1 MKEAVSSVI
10 MAGVLLAVMTTACA
24 PEVKVE
30 ESEGG
35 GSMADHKT
43 LGAGDGDS
51 VPESTG
57 APAILDVSKVNTEN
71 PTAKGRWQAVLARV
85 LPDPKPLPL
94 HNVHVLG
101 PFENAG
107 FQGFLTPYPPEQ
119 GTDLTAVYQGKA
131 GELRWRRAP
140 GLDGPMEQPADF
152 SEWLPPE
159 AWSVLYVYAE
169 VAVEEAQI
177 AQLATGLP
185 VNVWAWANGE
195 LAIAP
200 TFPHLERPLQDR
212 AFIALR
218 PGTNTLLLKLHL
230 GPEGSE
236 PWVLLF
242 RCDSYGQPEDVEAAV
257 ADLADRSPD
266 AVTRLLA
273 RYTLAELAAAQGNV
287 ESTHRALDALRGDPA
302 ATRWDVYWADAAAQ
316 QHTETGSF
324 LPLHDIRVAY
334 TPVTGVE
341 ANPAFWPQSPPP
353 ARELLVADVSASPPQ
368 EEFALSVL
376 QGLVNREEPCL
387 YLLHTRYNRQDR
399 EWLDELHFEGYS
411 SREIAAPDVWSRF
424 RHKLKGAVLYD
435 GEIMDEIGEFH
446 SDRLNQTNLL
456 MMIGALEDA
465 VPVTPEMNETLQ
477 LPVVFDAR
485 GKWAS
490 QYEMMHWAYEELFPQ
505 MNPGIL
511 ATNYPGIFYLTDYLV
526 AFKIFTFWFP
536 EDRTTPEE
544 NLLRGILASTP
555 PNTPLVGWW
564 FDWMP
569 NPKDPKQRHADAV
582 MEPPG
587 VLRGS
592 FFGKVLTPSHEATNL
607 SVHSGVP
614 VGPYRH
620 KPPSVPEF
628 SPDKVYYAHIISDG
642 DNLGEALM
650 MRTRDLQWDK
660 PERGGIPMGW
670 SFAPAAARMAPP
682 VLNYFLRT
690 ASPDDLLVGGLGVGY
705 TEPVIYLR
713 AFPEQREALYADYV
727 RMTDEALKWIDT
739 PCLWLINGG
748 DEEEDRYAEG
758 SSGQLQGIFTG
769 YGGSPD
775 TAAAR
780 IAPNNVVAFRS
791 ATSEFNGTTE
801 EKIEV
806 MVNEI
811 REAVGDTR
819 PAFIEAWVLNW
830 AWGLDMLNEVER
842 RLGTDFVCVRP
853 DVLVQ
858 LRQQHEK

>member
-1 MKEAVSSVI
+1 MAKAVSLAT
-10 MAGVLLAVMTTACA
+10 MAGFLLAIATTGCA
-24 PEVKVE
+24 PEVTVE
-30 ESEGG
+30 ESEGV
-35 GSMADHKT
+35 SPMADNNMP
-43 LGAGDGDS
+43 GAGDGDS
-51 VPESTG
+51 AT
-57 APAILDVSKVNTEN
+57 APTDDSAILDVSKMKTDN
-71 PTAKGRWQAVLARV
+71 PTAKGRWQAMREHA
-85 LPDPKPLPL
+85 LPDATPLPL
-94 HNVHVLG
+94 RNVHVIG

-107 FQGFLTPYPPEQ
+107 FQGLLTSYFPEQ
-119 GTDLTAVYQGKA
+119 EVDLNAAYQGKA
-131 GELRWRRAP
+131 GEVRWRRAP
-140 GLDGPMEQPADF
+140 GLDGPLQQPKDF

-159 AWSVLYVYAE
+159 AWSVLYVHAE
-169 VAVEEAQI
+169 VTVEEPHI
-177 AQLATGLP
+177 AELATGLP

-242 RCDSYGQPEDVEAAV
+242 RCESYGQPEEVEAVV
-257 ADLADRSPD
+257 ADLIKRSPD
-266 AVTRLLA
+266 DVTRLTA

-287 ESTHRALDALRGDPA
+287 EATHSALDALRSDPF
-302 ATRWDVYWADAAAQ
+302 ATRWDVFWADAVER
-316 QHTETGSF
+316 QHDATGSF
-324 LPLHDIRVAY
+324 LPLHDVQAAY
-334 TPVTGVE
+334 TPVTEVD
-341 ANPAFWPQSPPP
+341 AYPTFWPQSPSP
-353 ARELLVADVSASPPQ
+353 ARELLVADVSASSPQ

-387 YLLHTRYNRQDR
+387 YLLHTRYDRQDR
-399 EWLDELHFEGYS
+399 EWLDELHFEGFT
-411 SREIAAPDVWSRF
+411 SREIAIPDVWSRF
-424 RHKLKGAVLYD
+424 REKIKGAVLYD
-435 GEIMDEIGEFH
+435 GGIMDEIGEFH

-465 VPVTPEMNETLQ
+465 VPVTPEMNETLE

-485 GKWAS
+485 GKWSS
-490 QYEMMHWAYEELFPQ
+490 QFEMMHWAYEELFPK
-505 MNPGIL
+505 MNPRIL
-511 ATNYPGIFYLTDYLV
+511 ATNYPGIFLLTDYLV

-536 EDRTTPEE
+536 EDRTMPEE

-555 PNTPLVGWW
+555 PNTPIVGWW

-587 VLRGS
+587 LLRGS

-607 SVHSGVP
+607 TVHSGVP
-614 VGPYRH
+614 VGPYTH

-650 MRTRDLQWDK
+650 MRTRELQWDK
-660 PERGGIPMGW
+660 PERGSIPMGW

-682 VLNYFLRT
+682 VLNYYLRT
-690 ASPDDLLVGGLGVGY
+690 VSPNDLLVGGLGVGY

-713 AFPEQREALYADYV
+713 AFPEQREALYAEYA
-727 RMTDEALKWIDT
+727 RMTDEALQWIDT
-739 PCLWLINGG
+739 SCLWLINAT
-748 DEEEDRYAEG
+748 DEEEDRYARG

-769 YGGSPD
+769 YGGSPEM
-775 TAAAR
+775 ASSR
-780 IAPNNVVAFRS
+780 IAPNNVAVFRS

-811 REAVGDTR
+811 REAAGDTR

-830 AWGLDMLNEVER
+830 AWGLDMLKEVER
-842 RLGTDFVCVRP
+842 RLGPDFVCVRP
-853 DVLVQ
+853 DVLVK
-858 LRQQHEK
+858 LRQQQVK